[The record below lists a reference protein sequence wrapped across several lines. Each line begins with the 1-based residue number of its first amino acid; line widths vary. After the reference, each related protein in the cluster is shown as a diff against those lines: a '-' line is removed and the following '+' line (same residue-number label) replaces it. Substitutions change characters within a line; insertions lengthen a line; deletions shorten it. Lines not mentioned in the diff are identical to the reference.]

1 MQTESD
7 ATCLARVLPERPSP
21 YPPSLFLACSSF
33 SSPYL
38 LLSSRWLSARARPQ
52 AHFYWRRRRA
62 NVQVERRGGVSLV
75 KFQNLFVK
83 RCFPLFL
90 WIMGRQHNGCIFKW
104 STSVTKR
111 LSFLFDFNLKISLIS
126 FFFFSLR
133 RFVHL
138 NWLLDSLNSMKK
150 YLGKIYVFLRTIQ
163 LSL

>member
-90 WIMGRQHNGCIFKW
+90 WIMGRQHNNTMGAYLNGQPPLP
-104 STSVTKR
+104 SDY
-111 LSFLFDFNLKISLIS
+111 LFCLTLILK
-126 FFFFSLR
+126 F
-133 RFVHL
+133 H
-138 NWLLDSLNSMKK
+138 
-150 YLGKIYVFLRTIQ
+150 
-163 LSL
+163 